1 MGKYYEAYEERYQA
15 VEKAGIPL
23 WGHSEENGAML
34 KILAEWV
41 EKTILPEKESW
52 ILPAARPQ
60 PASFFPG
67 SAANT

>member
-1 MGKYYEAYEERYQA
+1 MEQ
-15 VEKAGIPL
+15 AGIPL

-41 EKTILPEKESW
+41 EKAILPEKESW